1 MFADQFL
8 YILYEEALTRESMD
22 VGTLLQSVQIA
33 ILAIFLAISMYLI
46 VTEEALISPLCS
58 KHISVIRSLLSLKGI

>member
-33 ILAIFLAISMYLI
+33 ILAIFFGNIYVSN
-46 VTEEALISPLCS
+46 SD
-58 KHISVIRSLLSLKGI
+58 